1 MLSFL
6 DEDRRSALFST
17 GRRDA
22 TEVAY
27 QILMLARDGVSRNQI
42 VQHVNLNFQMA
53 NRYVS
58 QLAAKDLIQRRM
70 SDASAERYE
79 LTARGEKVFRL
90 LSEVENELVRPN
102 RTARSPSV
110 PVPTKLVP
118 NGGTQ
123 RLDRIP
129 AWGQSVRKIRGI
141 SRPVQLLPYMAG
153 FLAGFGLGYFMP

>member
-1 MLSFL
+1 
-6 DEDRRSALFST
+6 
-17 GRRDA
+17 
-22 TEVAY
+22 
-27 QILMLARDGVSRNQI
+27 
-42 VQHVNLNFQMA
+42 MA

-58 QLAAKDLIQRRM
+58 QLAAKDLIQRRQ
-70 SDASAERYE
+70 SDTSTERYE